1 MHSICMTICS
11 ISLCIIIK
19 FMSVHCM
26 GESMCILFLTI
37 EFFSYIVKTD
47 FVDIHAFLASGTSLH
62 HFIEVKIAVSS
73 SATTENMNKLNKN
86 CISLH
91 TSLFIVL
98 AKFELKVHIFYFAYN
113 IFLIYLHQTFFFSSI
128 LLKYYSF
135 TYSFIVLI
143 TLLFLPLLFPVSL
156 PHRSPSVVSPLV
168 GQ

>member
-1 MHSICMTICS
+1 M
-11 ISLCIIIK
+11 
-19 FMSVHCM
+19 
-26 GESMCILFLTI
+26 TI

-113 IFLIYLHQTFFFSSI
+113 IFLIYLHQTSFFFLHPIKILFLYLFFYCFNNITLSTPTLPRFSSS
-128 LLKYYSF
+128 SF
-135 TYSFIVLI
+135 TLSRVTVGWTISHKVASVD
-143 TLLFLPLLFPVSL
+143 LL
-156 PHRSPSVVSPLV
+156 
-168 GQ
+168 